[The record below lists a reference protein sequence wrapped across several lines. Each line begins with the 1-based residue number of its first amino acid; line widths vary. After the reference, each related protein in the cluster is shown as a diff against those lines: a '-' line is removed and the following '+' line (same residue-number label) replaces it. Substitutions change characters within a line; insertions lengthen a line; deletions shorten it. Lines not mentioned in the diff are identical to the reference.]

1 MKPILFTS
9 LALIFIFAISSC
21 KKKDN
26 PKRYSTADS
35 MTMRYNG
42 GYAPVADV
50 RVYILANGTVLEDTS
65 TPPDNIYDIDLGGDK
80 YNQVAYIL
88 KEVPGQLLKENGEQ
102 YGTGTYTDAG
112 GVQLTAYIQGVAY
125 SWYFSEYTEE
135 MPEYARVFA
144 DKLFSVKQSLAN

>member
-1 MKPILFTS
+1 MKSILFAC
-9 LALIFIFAISSC
+9 LAIIFVFTISSC
-21 KKKDN
+21 RKKDN
-26 PKRYSTADS
+26 PKRYNTADS

-65 TPPDNIYDIDLGGDK
+65 TPPDNVYDVDLGQEK
-80 YNQVAYIL
+80 YNRAAYML
-88 KEVPGQLLKENGEQ
+88 SEVPGQLLKENGEQ
-102 YGTGTYTDAG
+102 YGTDKRPDAG
-112 GVQLTAYIQGVAY
+112 GVQLTAYIGGVAY

-144 DKLFSVKQSLAN
+144 DKLFSVKQALKN